1 MTEQS
6 KTKRVKTALAIN
18 GQRQFSGLHIKA
30 SIRTKILVSFL
41 AVSLIAV
48 GIISIFAVRNMGIV
62 GNTARQ
68 NSINLGES
76 AVAES
81 IAALED
87 SGRRIIQLKA
97 AVVARDVQVFIEQ
110 HPELSIQ
117 KLTQDEQ
124 LKKLAIQTVGQT
136 GNTMVYDRNGII
148 YFNSDAS
155 LVGAKVDSV
164 STGIPELE
172 PIIKSSLSG
181 GEAAG
186 YYDVEDNVG
195 NVRSKYI
202 YTVPVVGTPF
212 IVAATTFID
221 EFSRPAAETESKI
234 STAVL
239 NTTRYIERQMDLAQW
254 TFIVIIVCMI
264 AIISV
269 LASIIARTI
278 TEPIVAL
285 TRGSEIIAQG
295 NLDYKIKVKTG
306 DETEHLAEQFNTMTS
321 TLKESYSNLEHKVAE
336 RTKQE
341 RQRAEQLRTINEI
354 SRKISSI
361 INLDELLPFVA
372 NLLRETFNY
381 HNVNIF
387 LFEPNSGK
395 LILKAICLSGY
406 KGVIPL
412 EVPLEMAEEG
422 IVAWVAQTGEPLLVN
437 DVSNEPRY
445 QFIEELSSTKSELAI
460 AIRVK
465 DKILGVLDIE
475 SNEVDSFSESDLF
488 TAQTLADQLAVAIEN
503 ARLYQ
508 ETGQMAVMEERNR
521 MAREIHDTLAQG
533 FTGIILQL
541 EAAEQSLNG
550 DKTEVMQ
557 HLNRARSLARG
568 SLNEARR
575 SVWNLRPQA
584 LERTSLVE
592 AIRQEVARFAQS
604 SDIAARFDV
613 SEKTRE
619 LPLEVETALLRICQ
633 EALANIKKHAH
644 ATEVKADLTFEEAEV
659 MLSVRD
665 NGAGINSDD
674 ESNGGPEGKHR
685 GFGLISMQ
693 ERARSLGGTL
703 EVQSEKGKGTVVIVS
718 IPVM

>member
-285 TRGSEIIAQG
+285 TRGSEI
-295 NLDYKIKVKTG
+295 
-306 DETEHLAEQFNTMTS
+306 
-321 TLKESYSNLEHKVAE
+321 
-336 RTKQE
+336 
-341 RQRAEQLRTINEI
+341 
-354 SRKISSI
+354 
-361 INLDELLPFVA
+361 
-372 NLLRETFNY
+372 
-381 HNVNIF
+381 
-387 LFEPNSGK
+387 
-395 LILKAICLSGY
+395 
-406 KGVIPL
+406 
-412 EVPLEMAEEG
+412 
-422 IVAWVAQTGEPLLVN
+422 
-437 DVSNEPRY
+437 
-445 QFIEELSSTKSELAI
+445 
-460 AIRVK
+460 
-465 DKILGVLDIE
+465 
-475 SNEVDSFSESDLF
+475 
-488 TAQTLADQLAVAIEN
+488 
-503 ARLYQ
+503 
-508 ETGQMAVMEERNR
+508 
-521 MAREIHDTLAQG
+521 
-533 FTGIILQL
+533 
-541 EAAEQSLNG
+541 
-550 DKTEVMQ
+550 
-557 HLNRARSLARG
+557 
-568 SLNEARR
+568 
-575 SVWNLRPQA
+575 
-584 LERTSLVE
+584 RTSGGRTGT
-592 AIRQEVARFAQS
+592 AI
-604 SDIAARFDV
+604 
-613 SEKTRE
+613 
-619 LPLEVETALLRICQ
+619 
-633 EALANIKKHAH
+633 
-644 ATEVKADLTFEEAEV
+644 
-659 MLSVRD
+659 
-665 NGAGINSDD
+665 
-674 ESNGGPEGKHR
+674 
-685 GFGLISMQ
+685 
-693 ERARSLGGTL
+693 
-703 EVQSEKGKGTVVIVS
+703 TV
-718 IPVM
+718 